1 MKSTR
6 SGLLT
11 YIVASN
17 HLAGMYL
24 VQALAKDRF
33 ARPILCEQLPQ
44 ARLRSVPTVFVIEGS
59 SAPLPLSE
67 CIRRLRTLYRKAR
80 FVVVDRP
87 QPNEEIMRLITLG
100 VQGFV
105 EHSKVTEALADAV
118 RAVSAGRFWIAD
130 DLLQAYVRLTAE
142 AKRSRAARSQIPTP
156 REAEILELVRQRLS
170 NREIS
175 AILGV
180 QESTVKYHVSHILAK
195 YQVAGR
201 HALAIKASTDRVWEQ
216 LLR

>member
-6 SGLLT
+6 PGVLT
-11 YIVASN
+11 YVVASN
-17 HLAGMYL
+17 HLAGTYL
-24 VQALAKDRF
+24 VQVLAKDRF

-44 ARLRSVPTVFVIEGS
+44 ARLRSVSTVFVIEGS
-59 SAPLPLSE
+59 SVPLPLSE
-67 CIRRLRTLYRKAR
+67 CIRRLRTLFRKAR

-87 QPNEEIMRLITLG
+87 QPNEEIMRLIALG

-130 DLLQAYVRLTAE
+130 DLLQAYVRLTTE
-142 AKRSRAARSQIPTP
+142 AKQSRAAGSQIPTP

-170 NREIS
+170 NREIG

-180 QESTVKYHVSHILAK
+180 QESTVKYHVSHVLTKYRVKGRRALEAK
-195 YQVAGR
+195 APTVQ
-201 HALAIKASTDRVWEQ
+201 VWEQ
-216 LLR
+216 PWR